1 MLWHSQ
7 RVATSALSSSKKCK
21 HFRPLFKLSK
31 IKYNYLCTYNRWCNI
46 IRSVRTICFFFHFIN
61 FLLCLICDEFYCLYC
76 IKILLNGVT
85 ALVMELGKFKNTI
98 ESLSP
103 DTHTYTRLKKSTKSE
118 KKFNIVYLIFRSRK
132 LSTQSTK
139 LPDYL
144 QPIAGHTRHIDM
156 SLNWAHSLFWK
167 NLVIPSPD
175 FYFYTHLPYFHSL
188 SEITTQRRYEI
199 KPNCAQYDSDHHIS
213 FFFTFSHLCHHAH
226 WINDLC
232 MCPSAPEDY
241 LVLSVEKS
249 RV

>member
-1 MLWHSQ
+1 
-7 RVATSALSSSKKCK
+7 
-21 HFRPLFKLSK
+21 
-31 IKYNYLCTYNRWCNI
+31 
-46 IRSVRTICFFFHFIN
+46 
-61 FLLCLICDEFYCLYC
+61 
-76 IKILLNGVT
+76 
-85 ALVMELGKFKNTI
+85 MELGKFKNPI

-103 DTHTYTRLKKSTKSE
+103 DTHTHTRFKKSTKSE

-175 FYFYTHLPYFHSL
+175 FYFYAHLPYFHSL

-213 FFFTFSHLCHHAH
+213 FFFHIFPLVSPCTLDKWFVYVSLRSGRLFGTISRKEPCVISVCWFCAQ
-226 WINDLC
+226 N
-232 MCPSAPEDY
+232 PEEFRPLRCRDRRRRTAA
-241 LVLSVEKS
+241 K
-249 RV
+249 